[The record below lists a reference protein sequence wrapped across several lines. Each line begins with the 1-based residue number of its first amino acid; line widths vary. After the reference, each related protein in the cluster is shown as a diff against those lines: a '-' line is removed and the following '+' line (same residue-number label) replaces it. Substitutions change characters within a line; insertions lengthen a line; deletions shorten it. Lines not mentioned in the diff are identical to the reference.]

1 MKTMIQEWQLQI
13 LNGVFRNL
21 DQHVTCD
28 GHDTGLA
35 LALFV
40 PEVSYIFRSQSPPA
54 LLTCETIV
62 PCAIFWISGFITCI
76 FFE

>member
-1 MKTMIQEWQLQI
+1 MIQEWQLQI
-13 LNGVFRNL
+13 LNGVIRNL

-28 GHDTGLA
+28 SHETGLA

-40 PEVSYIFRSQSPPA
+40 PEVSYIFRPQSPPA
-54 LLTCETIV
+54 LLTCEAGLLGSSLV
-62 PCAIFWISGFITCI
+62 LFF